1 MSAINAITSTSSSPS
16 INATPLQIE
25 QAKVAALNRQL
36 SHSLEEKNKLQCML
50 QTTQTDLERQMQET
64 LRLQKVHAKQCLKD
78 AMEKQVVDPCNDNVK
93 ELKAELVSTQKEL
106 ADEIAVSKKRE
117 TRIRKLQDQCK
128 AYKEQLESL
137 KLQQNGQDEGGIN
150 KQGKEKVIKNL
161 GQQRD
166 ELLAVVKKQMK
177 LIDILK
183 KQRVHIEAAALL
195 YITEKD
201 FMKELQLRM

>member
-78 AMEKQVVDPCNDNVK
+78 AMEKQADPCNDNVK

-137 KLQQNGQDEGGIN
+137 KLQQNGQDEDGIN
-150 KQGKEKVIKNL
+150 KQGTEKVIKNL
-161 GQQRD
+161 VQQRG
-166 ELLAVVKKQMK
+166 ELLKVVKKQMK

-183 KQRVHIEAAALL
+183 KQRVHVEAAASLK
-195 YITEKD
+195 ISEKD

>member
-1 MSAINAITSTSSSPS
+1 MSAINDARHTSTSSVS

-36 SHSLEEKNKLQCML
+36 SRSLEERNKLQCLL
-50 QTTQTDLERQMQET
+50 QTTQTDLEKQMQET
-64 LRLQKVHAKQCLKD
+64 LRLQKVHAKHCLKD
-78 AMEKQVVDPCNDNVK
+78 ATEKQVDPCNDNVK
-93 ELKAELVSTQKEL
+93 EIKAELASTQNEL
-106 ADEIAVSKKRE
+106 ADEISVSKKRE

-128 AYKEQLESL
+128 AYKEQLDLL
-137 KLQQNGQDEGGIN
+137 KIQQRQDEGGIN
-150 KQGKEKVIKNL
+150 KQRTDKVIKNL

-166 ELLAVVKKQMK
+166 ELLTVVKKQMK

-183 KQRVHIEAAALL
+183 KQRVHVEAAALL
-195 YITEKD
+195 NITQKD